1 MALYESVIIGRQDL
15 TTSQFETIV
24 NEFISVIESLKG
36 KIQKKESWGLRNLA
50 YKINKNRKGHYML
63 LNIDGPADAI
73 VEYERL
79 MRLHEDI
86 IRFLTMRI
94 KSVDEKPSPL
104 MSNKNDRQKNVSADD
119 ISESTENLKRNIIM
133 TQFNIKREALR
144 KPNQKRKKSCPFS
157 APNTPEIDY
166 KDLKV
171 LTRYVSER
179 GKIIPSRISAVSAK
193 RQRELSKAIKRAR
206 FLALMPYVVG

>member
-15 TTSQFETIV
+15 TPSQFETIV

-36 KIQKKESWGLRNLA
+36 TIQKQESWGLRNLA

-119 ISESTENLKRNIIM
+119 ISEPK
-133 TQFNIKREALR
+133 EA
-144 KPNQKRKKSCPFS
+144 
-157 APNTPEIDY
+157 
-166 KDLKV
+166 
-171 LTRYVSER
+171 
-179 GKIIPSRISAVSAK
+179 
-193 RQRELSKAIKRAR
+193 
-206 FLALMPYVVG
+206 

>member
-15 TTSQFETIV
+15 TPSQFETIV

-36 KIQKKESWGLRNLA
+36 TIQKQESWGLRNLA

-94 KSVDEKPSPL
+94 KSVDEKASPL
-104 MSNKNDRQKNVSADD
+104 MNNKNDRLKNLSTDDTSVS
-119 ISESTENLKRNIIM
+119 K
-133 TQFNIKREALR
+133 EA
-144 KPNQKRKKSCPFS
+144 
-157 APNTPEIDY
+157 
-166 KDLKV
+166 
-171 LTRYVSER
+171 
-179 GKIIPSRISAVSAK
+179 
-193 RQRELSKAIKRAR
+193 
-206 FLALMPYVVG
+206 

>member
-36 KIQKKESWGLRNLA
+36 TIQKKESWGLRNLA

-63 LNIDGPADAI
+63 LNIDAPAEAI

-119 ISESTENLKRNIIM
+119 ISEPAES
-133 TQFNIKREALR
+133 
-144 KPNQKRKKSCPFS
+144 
-157 APNTPEIDY
+157 
-166 KDLKV
+166 
-171 LTRYVSER
+171 
-179 GKIIPSRISAVSAK
+179 
-193 RQRELSKAIKRAR
+193 
-206 FLALMPYVVG
+206 

>member
-15 TTSQFETIV
+15 TPSQFETIV

-36 KIQKKESWGLRNLA
+36 TIQKQESWGLRNLA

-63 LNIDGPADAI
+63 LNIDGPADVI

-94 KSVDEKPSPL
+94 KSVDEKPSSL
-104 MSNKNDRQKNVSADD
+104 MSNKNDRQKKLSADD
-119 ISESTENLKRNIIM
+119 TSVSK
-133 TQFNIKREALR
+133 EA
-144 KPNQKRKKSCPFS
+144 
-157 APNTPEIDY
+157 
-166 KDLKV
+166 
-171 LTRYVSER
+171 
-179 GKIIPSRISAVSAK
+179 
-193 RQRELSKAIKRAR
+193 
-206 FLALMPYVVG
+206 

>member
-36 KIQKKESWGLRNLA
+36 TIQKKESWGLRNLA

-73 VEYERL
+73 IEYERL

-94 KSVDEKPSPL
+94 KSVDETPSPL

-119 ISESTENLKRNIIM
+119 ISEPTE
-133 TQFNIKREALR
+133 
-144 KPNQKRKKSCPFS
+144 S
-157 APNTPEIDY
+157 
-166 KDLKV
+166 
-171 LTRYVSER
+171 
-179 GKIIPSRISAVSAK
+179 
-193 RQRELSKAIKRAR
+193 
-206 FLALMPYVVG
+206 

>member
-15 TTSQFETIV
+15 TPSQFETIV

-36 KIQKKESWGLRNLA
+36 TIQKQESWGLRNLA

-104 MSNKNDRQKNVSADD
+104 MSNKNDRQKNLSADD
-119 ISESTENLKRNIIM
+119 TSISK
-133 TQFNIKREALR
+133 EA
-144 KPNQKRKKSCPFS
+144 
-157 APNTPEIDY
+157 
-166 KDLKV
+166 
-171 LTRYVSER
+171 
-179 GKIIPSRISAVSAK
+179 
-193 RQRELSKAIKRAR
+193 
-206 FLALMPYVVG
+206 